1 VKALDRELQRQ
12 RIRQALPFIHPGSSV
27 VDVGCHEG
35 AFLDAAR
42 DRVSSGIGVDVHEP
56 DRWIG
61 DPFDLHVGRL
71 TDLVDG
77 GRTFDAIVALAVV
90 EHLSRDE
97 LQTWSEA
104 VPALLAP
111 GGRLVVTTP
120 SPAVDKLLD
129 LLIALRLLDG
139 MDAHAHHGFEARD
152 LPKIF
157 DGGPM
162 ELEVSSR
169 FQLGLNHL
177 FVFRRRG

>member
-12 RIRQALPFIHPGSSV
+12 RIRRALPFIHPGSSV

-71 TDLVDG
+71 PDLVDG
-77 GRTFDAIVALAVV
+77 KRTFDTIVALAVV

-97 LQTWSEA
+97 LQAWSKA

-120 SPAVDKLLD
+120 APVVDKLLD
-129 LLIALRLLDG
+129 LLISLRLLHG
-139 MDAHAHHGFEARD
+139 MDTDAHHGFNPREVPRV
-152 LPKIF
+152 F
-157 DGGPM
+157 QRGPM

-177 FVFRRRG
+177 FVFRRYG

>member
-12 RIRQALPFIHPGSSV
+12 RIRRALPFIRPGSSV
-27 VDVGCHEG
+27 VDVGCHDG
-35 AFLDAAR
+35 AFLAAAR
-42 DRVSSGIGVDVHEP
+42 DRVNSGIGVDVHKP

-71 TDLVDG
+71 PDLMDG

-97 LQTWSEA
+97 LHAWSEA
-104 VPALLAP
+104 VPALLVP
-111 GGRLVVTTP
+111 GGRLVITTP
-120 SPAVDKLLD
+120 SPAVDKVLD

-139 MDAHAHHGFEARD
+139 MDADAHHGFDPRAV
-152 LPKIF
+152 PSVF
-157 DGGPM
+157 GSGPM

-177 FVFRRRG
+177 FVFRRDG

>member
-12 RIRQALPFIHPGSSV
+12 RIRRALPFIRPGSSV

-42 DRVSSGIGVDVHEP
+42 DRVRSGIGVDVREP
-56 DRWIG
+56 ESWIG

-71 TDLVDG
+71 PDLVDG

-97 LQTWSEA
+97 LRAWSEA
-104 VPALLAP
+104 VPALLAL

-129 LLIALRLLDG
+129 LLISLRLMDG
-139 MDAHAHHGFEARD
+139 MDTDAHHGFDPREVPGVFRR
-152 LPKIF
+152 
-157 DGGPM
+157 GPM
-162 ELEVSSR
+162 ELEVSAR

-177 FVFRRRG
+177 FVFRRGR